1 MANSN
6 SEVEKKSPHAHVW
19 KDKLDAKMKHLEM
32 VQAVVTRMANN
43 SFMIKGWCITL
54 VSALL
59 AFAIGKE
66 GNPWLIVV
74 SFLPVLMF
82 WYLDGYF
89 LQQERLFRRVYD
101 RQILTENT
109 TFEITPP
116 EDLTDKLESVGS
128 VMWSKTLKPFYLG
141 IMAIV
146 LIATAVLILVRA
158 GIISVPESAESG
170 KAKNPAITARPSPSQ
185 VSISSSATATPSP
198 VSTATTQISK

>member
-1 MANSN
+1 MSNSN
-6 SEVEKKSPHAHVW
+6 SEAEKKTANAYIW

-32 VQAVVTRMANN
+32 VQSVITRMANN

-59 AFAIGKE
+59 AFAIGKD

-74 SFLPVLMF
+74 SFLPVIMF

-101 RQILTENT
+101 RQLQTENT
-109 TFEITPP
+109 SFEITPP
-116 EDLTDKLESVGS
+116 KDLIEKLETVGS

-146 LIATAVLILVRA
+146 VIATILLIMVRMGLIA
-158 GIISVPESAESG
+158 VPESAES
-170 KAKNPAITARPSPSQ
+170 KQAKNTPITAKPSPGQASNLHINT
-185 VSISSSATATPSP
+185 ISASPTPVVTVQPSR
-198 VSTATTQISK
+198 